1 MWVPVSSLVGAC
13 VWGQASGSSKGNCL
27 CADRA
32 EHPTGEGW
40 SQVLPQA
47 LLYHNQLRC
56 SRDFSSVE
64 VSLATEAE
72 IRVP

>member
-1 MWVPVSSLVGAC
+1 MC
-13 VWGQASGSSKGNCL
+13 
-27 CADRA
+27 RA
-32 EHPTGEGW
+32 EHPKGEGW
-40 SQVLPQA
+40 KYLLPTGSQVLPQA